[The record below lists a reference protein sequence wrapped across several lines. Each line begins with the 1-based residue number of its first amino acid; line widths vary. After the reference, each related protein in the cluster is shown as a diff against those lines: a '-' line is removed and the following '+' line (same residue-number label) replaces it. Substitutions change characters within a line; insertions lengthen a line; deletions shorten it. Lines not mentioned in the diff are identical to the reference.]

1 MSELL
6 PLWQLLAPQ
15 NVRIHRWPEPESEC
29 LKKIISAREYE
40 DPERWNRFLWHTA
53 HIRELDLDLTSD
65 SEEHREAQ
73 LLLIQDI
80 LKHNGGKS
88 FLPAL
93 CRIEW
98 LGRSPADACVFTP
111 LFTSTLRIATFRFD
125 EMDDPDPVIVTLLR
139 RLRESSPFLADIT
152 IDVGYTPEAE
162 SSLVQELAAFDHL
175 RGVTVNHLTQLSVFR
190 DLITKSNVA
199 SVDVAEIED
208 PWLALSP
215 PFAVH
220 NLCELSLGGQSGP
233 LISLFQSVRFQALTH
248 AKLSLFFSPEI
259 HLTVG
264 DVISLLASFCTAVSL
279 SSLQNLEL
287 SIDGFLPR
295 DDPSMDEFALGDV
308 VAPILPLR
316 NMSCFRF
323 STSETI
329 YWSADDADIRMLAQ
343 AWTKLEEL
351 ILACA
356 TLPPRP
362 TPSTALHHLYRYCP
376 NPQEVVLPC
385 IRCPVVGVDS
395 IPAPAPDRAPHG
407 LSYLYVHG
415 CVPAHGAD
423 LSDAEAEG
431 LARYIL
437 ELFSGLDIE
446 GYRLALDRWDR
457 VRAHTHSQATVLPLP
472 LDAVPVDAG
481 WEKVM
486 RFMCL
491 AYEENDLQ

>member
-15 NVRIHRWPEPESEC
+15 NVRIPRWREPETEY
-29 LKKIISAREYE
+29 LEKIISAREYE

-73 LLLIQDI
+73 LLLLQDV
-80 LKHNGGKS
+80 LKHNGGKPV
-88 FLPAL
+88 LPAL

-98 LGRSPADACVFTP
+98 LGRSPADACVFAP
-111 LFTSTLRIATFRFD
+111 LFVASLRIATFRFD
-125 EMDDPDPVIVTLLR
+125 YMDDCPAILTLLR

-152 IDVGYTPEAE
+152 TDLGYTPEAE
-162 SSLVQELAAFDHL
+162 SSLVQELTAFDHL
-175 RGVTVNHLTQLSVFR
+175 RGVTVNHLSQLSAFR
-190 DLITKSNVA
+190 DLVTKSNIA
-199 SVDVAEIED
+199 SVDVSEVDD

-220 NLCELSLGGQSGP
+220 NLRELSLWGQSGP

-248 AKLSLFFSPEI
+248 AKLSVFFSPEI

-279 SSLQNLEL
+279 SSFQNLEL
-287 SIDGFLPR
+287 AIHGFSDR
-295 DDPSMDEFALGDV
+295 DDPSMDEFELGDL

-316 NMSCFRF
+316 EMRSFCF
-323 STSETI
+323 STTETI
-329 YWSADDADIRMLAQ
+329 YWSADDADIRTLVQ
-343 AWTKLEEL
+343 AWSKLEEL
-351 ILACA
+351 ILECA

-362 TPSTALHHLYRYCP
+362 TPSIALHHLYRYCP
-376 NPQEVVLPC
+376 SLRQAVLPL
-385 IRCPVVGVDS
+385 ISCPIVGVDS
-395 IPAPAPDRAPHG
+395 IPAPASDRAPHG

-431 LARYIL
+431 LARYIMD
-437 ELFSGLDIE
+437 LFSGLDIE
-446 GYRLALDRWDR
+446 EYRCALDECERA
-457 VRAHTHSQATVLPLP
+457 RAHHVEGAFDTA
-472 LDAVPVDAG
+472 AG
-481 WEKVM
+481 ELEPGWQKVVQ
-486 RFMCL
+486 FMCSIGVG
-491 AYEENDLQ
+491 NDL